1 MTRAFMLK
9 GKSISKSQ
17 PTATNVLVKDK
28 TRESV
33 RHLLKNQVPENSP
46 TFKKI
51 GNHVLVGARVATR

>member
-9 GKSISKSQ
+9 EKTGSKSQ
-17 PTATNVLVKDK
+17 PTAANALVKDK

-33 RHLLKNQVPENSP
+33 RRLLKDQVPENSP

-51 GNHVLVGARVATR
+51 GNHVLVGVRVASR